1 MIEHTNS
8 KSPGPINISD
18 QSRVNVRLCH
28 DVRQPQQTLAAS
40 AIYYTSLNPVPNAQV
55 CVFNGTYY
63 KITTRNYISKTSLY
77 TTFRMYPSG
86 PWPLKILMFALLVTS
101 EIAPQS

>member
-1 MIEHTNS
+1 MSVYRGSETQVLRAKCSNAGLQAWADCVRPSRVPTSMIEHTKG

-40 AIYYTSLNPVPNAQV
+40 AQTILLLEML
-55 CVFNGTYY
+55 
-63 KITTRNYISKTSLY
+63 KLKT
-77 TTFRMYPSG
+77 F
-86 PWPLKILMFALLVTS
+86 I
-101 EIAPQS
+101 